1 MGFDFKQFTSILTLV
16 APVVLLAVPGG
27 AALAPLAGVIIKGIQ
42 DAQQQP
48 GKTGPEKKAF
58 VLTLVQ
64 DAASGTNLVKPG
76 TIDQPLVVEAAGHAI
91 DAVIGTVNAIQ
102 TAHAALPTVPAL
114 ALPPAA

>member
-1 MGFDFKQFTSILTLV
+1 MGFDFKQFASILTLV

-58 VLTLVQ
+58 VLSLVQ
-64 DAASGTNLVKPG
+64 DAATGTNLVKPG
-76 TIDQPLVVEAAGHAI
+76 TIDAPLVVEAAGHAV
-91 DAVIGTVNAIQ
+91 DAVITTVNAIS
-102 TAHAALPTVPAL
+102 TAHAALPNGPS